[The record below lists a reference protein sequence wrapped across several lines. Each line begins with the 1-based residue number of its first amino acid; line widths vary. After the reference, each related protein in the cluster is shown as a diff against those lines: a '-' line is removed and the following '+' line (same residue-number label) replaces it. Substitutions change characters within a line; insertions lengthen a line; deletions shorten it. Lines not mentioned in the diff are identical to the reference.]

1 MAAQDGWFATAGE
14 LWDDLIHSDKVPRLV
29 RVLIVLLLLAG
40 TIWSGYLLKEMVELV
55 REEKVPQVPA
65 STKVD
70 EEIKRLE
77 GVVENFES
85 AVMARSGSTQL
96 SVLAATISRKPFVPP
111 PPPQVESS
119 AEDAVAQAMR
129 EAAEPP
135 PYVEVRAIMVKGPD
149 AVAVLDIE
157 GEGNGIIMKQG
168 GTFGNGKGRVVRIT
182 AEKVVFTWAG
192 QSVESAIGM

>member
-1 MAAQDGWFATAGE
+1 V
-14 LWDDLIHSDKVPRLV
+14 HSDKVPRLV

-40 TIWSGYLLKEMVELV
+40 TVWSGYLLKEMVKLV
-55 REEKVPQVPA
+55 REEKVPQVPE
-65 STKVD
+65 SQKVD
-70 EEIKRLE
+70 QEIARLQS
-77 GVVENFES
+77 VVESFES

-111 PPPQVESS
+111 PPPAMEP
-119 AEDAVAQAMR
+119 AEDA
-129 EAAEPP
+129 AALAKEQLEPP

-157 GEGNGIIMKQG
+157 GEGNGIVVKKG